1 MLKYKC
7 FNFCHKFVLIL
18 PIAAFALEVMQPLSG
33 MQSLLVL
40 SWAIVRSIWVTL
52 LDYRLQLVNNASVW
66 STELERFFE

>member
-40 SWAIVRSIWVTL
+40 SWAHCEEYL
-52 LDYRLQLVNNASVW
+52 GDPA
-66 STELERFFE
+66 